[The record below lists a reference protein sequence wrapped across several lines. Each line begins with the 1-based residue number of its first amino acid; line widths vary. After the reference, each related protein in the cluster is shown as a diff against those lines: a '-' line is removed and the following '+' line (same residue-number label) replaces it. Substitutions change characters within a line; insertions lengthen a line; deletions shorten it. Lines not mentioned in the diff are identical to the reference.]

1 MSTALTPPRQKGSR
15 LSLKPVD
22 RQAARIFIMGLQ
34 ALIFFISIFSLAAAP
49 PDIDNDYLNF
59 TMVLAVSLLALQ
71 GFHRATNPNK
81 ATWLSIE
88 ILSMLAFIVV
98 HFAFIF
104 YWVMDWFPAELEPKM
119 FEAHRAGNTRDQV
132 CRASMFSVAVLAIF
146 AIGYNLLPDRF
157 SQVSKQIKFD
167 RENLV
172 RWRTAGLVAM
182 LFAVASGLLIVA
194 MLGRGAFT
202 GMYKGTDTGSRGLN
216 YLMLLSTTTMMSGMA
231 MFTLASFQLRKSI
244 VGLGILGPLLIIGYT
259 LAFLVHGD
267 RDVTFLTVFVLAV
280 AYTERIRR
288 IPFVVLPAILIVG
301 IIAYAFAGAARIS
314 SERTI
319 QSYFGRMYQV
329 REKLP
334 LDSGLLELAMQVRQ
348 LYVAMSY
355 FPDKRDFGHGRF
367 MLPPMI
373 SSIPMANRLLLT
385 HLWLKSSGTHEQ
397 NSSHFLTWVKIYR
410 AGNYGAG
417 TTSVADSYID
427 FGYSGAI
434 IMHLFMGILAKFVE
448 QKSRSSG
455 SIVFGA
461 ALCFLVPGLSVAA
474 RSVVVGP
481 LIRGVMWPIL
491 IIIFFRVLFGIG
503 SSIIRSP
510 STRSPL
516 FLSPS
521 LSTLPKTSSR

>member
-1 MSTALTPPRQKGSR
+1 MSTALTPPRQKRSR

-22 RQAARIFIMGLQ
+22 RQASRIFIIGLQ
-34 ALIFFISIFSLAAAP
+34 ALIFFISFFSLAAAP

-59 TMVLAVSLLALQ
+59 TMVLAVSLLVLQ

-88 ILSMLAFIVV
+88 ILTMLAFIVV

-182 LFAVASGLLIVA
+182 ILAVASGLLIVA

-244 VGLGILGPLLIIGYT
+244 LGLGILGPMLIFGYT

-267 RDVTFLTVFVLAV
+267 RDVTFMTVFILAV

-288 IPFVVLPAILIVG
+288 IPFLVLTGILTFG

-314 SERTI
+314 PERTI

-334 LDSGLLELAMQVRQ
+334 LDSGVLELAMQVRQ

-355 FPDKRDFGHGRF
+355 FPEKRDFGYGRF
-367 MLPPMI
+367 MLPSVI
-373 SSIPMANRLLLT
+373 SSVPMANRLLLT
-385 HLWLKSSGTHEQ
+385 HLWLKSAGSHEQ

-427 FGYSGAI
+427 FGYSGALV
-434 IMHLFMGILAKFVE
+434 MHLLMGILAKYVE
-448 QKSRSSG
+448 QKSRSNG
-455 SIVFGA
+455 SIVLGA
-461 ALCFLVPGLSVAA
+461 TLCFLVPGLSVAA
-474 RSVVVGP
+474 RSVVLGP
-481 LIRGVMWPIL
+481 LMRGVVWPVL
-491 IIIFFRVLFGIG
+491 IIIIFRVIFGI
-503 SSIIRSP
+503 RSRMNSASP
-510 STRSPL
+510 VRSPL
-516 FLSPS
+516 LLTPS
-521 LSTLPKTSSR
+521 LPALSKSNSQ